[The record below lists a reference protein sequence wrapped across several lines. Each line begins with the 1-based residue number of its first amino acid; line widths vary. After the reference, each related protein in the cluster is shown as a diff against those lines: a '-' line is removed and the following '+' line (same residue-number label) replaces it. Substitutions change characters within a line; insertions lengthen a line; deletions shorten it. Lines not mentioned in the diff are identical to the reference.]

1 MYISQYA
8 LPTEP
13 CDRSLRHYGRLP
25 QALCTSASMFYQLS
39 HATLSVTT
47 PIIILLSATVV
58 NRENTN
64 ICKIRSRLSNQFQP
78 AMVTAKGNQGCICR
92 HAGMAFGICH
102 SATFCRQTNRTR
114 FVILQPNESRFMAA
128 LSPTHAETGRQTIRP
143 TFQLPGRNVQ
153 PLPGAFIRSYIMI
166 AAAMAA
172 LSDSAPPRIGSF
184 RCKSAHANT
193 SEEMPRASL
202 PITSTKRSPTG
213 GRV

>member
-1 MYISQYA
+1 MRPY
-8 LPTEP
+8 
-13 CDRSLRHYGRLP
+13 RLP
-25 QALCTSASMFYQLS
+25 R
-39 HATLSVTT
+39 
-47 PIIILLSATVV
+47 PLLYY
-58 NRENTN
+58 
-64 ICKIRSRLSNQFQP
+64 CQPRLSIGKIQISAKLDPGWTTGSRATDFNLPWSPQKEIKGAP
-78 AMVTAKGNQGCICR
+78 APRR
-92 HAGMAFGICH
+92 HGIRNCH
-102 SATFCRQTNRTR
+102 SATFCRQTNRMR
-114 FVILQPNESRFMAA
+114 FVILQPNESRFVAA

-143 TFQLPGRNVQ
+143 TFQFPGRNVQ

-213 GRV
+213 GRA